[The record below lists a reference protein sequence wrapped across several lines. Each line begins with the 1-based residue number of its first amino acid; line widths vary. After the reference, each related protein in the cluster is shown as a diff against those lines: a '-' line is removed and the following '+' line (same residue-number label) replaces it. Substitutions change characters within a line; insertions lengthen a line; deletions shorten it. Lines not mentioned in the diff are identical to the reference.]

1 MEVVGVVADTRDS
14 GLDQLVTSDIYLPEK
29 LFPQTHMV
37 LIVETLAKPLSLA
50 TSVSDVIRTID
61 QDAIISNVQS
71 MDQLIRRTQA

>member
-1 MEVVGVVADTRDS
+1 
-14 GLDQLVTSDIYLPEK
+14 
-29 LFPQTHMV
+29 MV